1 MMARG
6 EGVVQ
11 RTAGKP
17 SARLLI
23 IDDDVGMRETIGD
36 VLQAKGYSI
45 HSATRGAD
53 GLARLQRSACDAAIV
68 DIKLPDISGVDLLH
82 SLRTA
87 CPDLEVIFI
96 TGYAS
101 LPTALQAI
109 NGDAFAYLIKP
120 FEMDHLLA
128 TLDKALDRQR
138 LGRALRESEERY
150 RLIAEHINDA
160 VFLTDLEGR
169 LIFANGRAEV
179 ITGYTSD
186 ELAGQRVFNLLTPE
200 GSRRA
205 QERLA
210 AAARGREPAAVL
222 EAPLRRKDG
231 TLIWIEANMASV
243 RSEGRVVGRLGVLRD
258 ISERKRAEQ
267 QVRLQA
273 SALDAAASGI
283 VITDRE
289 GAIIWA
295 NPGFTGITGYRV
307 EEVVGQT
314 FRLLKSG
321 QHDAAF
327 YQSLWETILAGQTW
341 RGEIIN
347 RRKDGSFYPEEQTI
361 TPVRDEQGEI
371 THFIAIKEDI
381 TERKRLQ
388 EHLTQSEKLA
398 AMGQLL
404 ASVAHELNNPLSVLT
419 GHAAL
424 LKSASDPKVAERAL
438 KMIHAAE
445 RCARIVRNFLTLAR
459 QRPPERTR
467 VDLNQVVRD
476 ALELVAYPLRVD
488 NVELRLELSERLPRL
503 TADGHQL
510 HQLVINLLTNAQQA
524 LRETPRPRRITVV
537 TRAAADDRSIVLE
550 VADNGPGISPD
561 IQARLFE
568 PFFTTKP
575 PGEGTGLGL
584 AICQGIVNTHHGTL
598 KVASAP
604 GQGASF
610 RMELPVEAI
619 EAAPDTEQEPESV
632 AAGKKILVV
641 DDEPEIAALLAEM
654 LTRDGHQVETVED
667 GLMALD
673 KLGAGTYDLVISDL
687 RMPKLDGPGLHAEVA
702 RRHPHLMRRMVFVT
716 GDTLGP
722 ESAEFLRRT
731 EVATF
736 GKPFVLAD
744 VRRVVRQALE
754 DR

>member
-1 MMARG
+1 MMVGAD
-6 EGVVQ
+6 GV
-11 RTAGKP
+11 AGGTVMKAT
-17 SARLLI
+17 ARLLI

-36 VLQAKGYSI
+36 VLQAKGYAI

-68 DIKLPDISGVDLLH
+68 DIKLPDISGVDLLQ
-82 SLRTA
+82 SLRTV

-128 TLDKALDRQR
+128 TLHKALDRQR
-138 LGRALRESEERY
+138 LARALRESEERY
-150 RLIAEHINDA
+150 RLIAENINDA
-160 VFLTDLEGR
+160 IFLSDLDGR
-169 LIFANGRAEV
+169 LVFANRRAEI
-179 ITGYTSD
+179 ITGYTAD
-186 ELAGQRVFNLLTPE
+186 ELVGQFVFGLLTPE
-200 GSRRA
+200 GSR
-205 QERLA
+205 QVQDRLVA
-210 AAARGREPAAVL
+210 AASGREPAAVL
-222 EAPLRRKDG
+222 ETHLRQKDG

-243 RSEGRVVGRLGVLRD
+243 RSEGRVMGRLGVLRD
-258 ISERKRAEQ
+258 ISERKHAEQ

-273 SALDAAASGI
+273 SALDAAASI

-289 GAIIWA
+289 GAIIWS
-295 NPGFTGITGYRV
+295 NPGFTALTGYRAD
-307 EEVVGQT
+307 EVVGQT
-314 FRLLKSG
+314 LRLLKSG
-321 QHDAAF
+321 RHDAAF
-327 YQSLWETILAGQTW
+327 YRALWETILAGQTW

-347 RRKDGSFYPEEQTI
+347 RRKDGTLYPEEQTI
-361 TPVRDEQGEI
+361 TPVRDEAGEI
-371 THFIAIKEDI
+371 THFVAIKEDI
-381 TERKRLQ
+381 SERKRLQ

-424 LKSASDPKVAERAL
+424 LKSAPDPKVVERAQ

-476 ALELVAYPLRVD
+476 AVELVAYPLRVD
-488 NVELRLELSERLPRL
+488 NVQLGLELFERLPRL

-510 HQLVINLLTNAQQA
+510 HQVVINLLTNAHQA
-524 LRETPRPRRITVV
+524 LREAPGPRRITVT
-537 TRAAADDRSIVLE
+537 TRAGADERSVLLE
-550 VADNGPGISPD
+550 VADNGPGISQE

-584 AICQGIVNTHHGTL
+584 AICQGIVNTHRGTL
-598 KVASAP
+598 EVVSAP
-604 GQGASF
+604 GHGATF
-610 RMELPVEAI
+610 RMELPVEEIQGTPVA
-619 EAAPDTEQEPESV
+619 ESQPESPTS
-632 AAGKKILVV
+632 GRTILVV

-654 LTRDGHQVETVED
+654 LTGDGHRVETVED

-673 KLGAGTYDLVISDL
+673 KLGAGTYDLIISDL

-702 RRHPHLMRRMVFVT
+702 RRHPQLLRRMVFVT

-722 ESAEFLRRT
+722 ESAEFLRRK

-736 GKPFVLAD
+736 GKPFALAD
-744 VRRVVRQALE
+744 VRRVIRQVLE

>member
-1 MMARG
+1 MAG
-6 EGVVQ
+6 ADGVPGARETQ
-11 RTAGKP
+11 

-45 HSATRGAD
+45 DRATRGAD
-53 GLARLQRSACDAAIV
+53 GLARLQRAACDAAIV
-68 DIKLPDISGVDLLH
+68 DIKLPDISGVDLLQ

-128 TLDKALDRQR
+128 TLNKALDRQR
-138 LGRALRESEERY
+138 LARALRESEERY

-160 VFLTDLEGR
+160 IVLTDLEGR
-169 LIFANGRAEV
+169 LVFANGRAEV
-179 ITGYTSD
+179 ITGYTAQ
-186 ELAGQRVFNLLTPE
+186 ELTGLLVFNLLTPV
-200 GSRRA
+200 GSRET
-205 QERLA
+205 QERLVTA
-210 AAARGREPAAVL
+210 ASGGEPAAVL

-231 TLIWIEANMASV
+231 SLVWIEANMASV

-267 QVRLQA
+267 KVRLQA

-289 GAIIWA
+289 GTIIWA
-295 NPGFTGITGYRV
+295 NPGFTSITGYSLD
-307 EEVVGQT
+307 EVTGQT
-314 FRLLKSG
+314 SRVLKSG
-321 QHDAAF
+321 HHDAAF

-341 RGEIIN
+341 R
-347 RRKDGSFYPEEQTI
+347 
-361 TPVRDEQGEI
+361 GEI

-424 LKSASDPKVAERAL
+424 LKSASDQKVADRAV

-476 ALELVAYPLRVD
+476 ALELVAYPIRVD
-488 NVELRLELSERLPRL
+488 NIELGLELSERLPRL

-510 HQLVINLLTNAQQA
+510 HQVVINLLTNAQQA
-524 LRETPRPRRITVV
+524 LREAPTPRRITVT
-537 TRAAADDRSIVLE
+537 TRAEANERSVVLQ
-550 VADNGPGISPD
+550 VADNGPGISQET
-561 IQARLFE
+561 QAKLFE

-598 KVASAP
+598 QVASAP
-604 GQGASF
+604 GQGATF
-610 RMELPVEAI
+610 RMELPVEEM
-619 EAAPDTEQEPESV
+619 EATPDAEPEPES
-632 AAGKKILVV
+632 AASSKSILVV
-641 DDEPEIAALLAEM
+641 DDEPEIAALLGEM
-654 LTRDGHQVETVED
+654 LTSDGHRVEAVED
-667 GLMALD
+667 GLMALAR
-673 KLGAGTYDLVISDL
+673 LATGRYDLIISDL

-702 RRHPHLMRRMVFVT
+702 RRHPQLLRRMVFVT

-736 GKPFVLAD
+736 GKPFALAD
-744 VRRVVRQALE
+744 VRRVIRQVLE

>member
-1 MMARG
+1 MAG
-6 EGVVQ
+6 ADGVPGARETQ
-11 RTAGKP
+11 

-45 HSATRGAD
+45 DRATRGAD
-53 GLARLQRSACDAAIV
+53 GLARLQRAACDAAIV
-68 DIKLPDISGVDLLH
+68 DIKLPDISGVDLLQ

-128 TLDKALDRQR
+128 TLNKALDRQR
-138 LGRALRESEERY
+138 LARALRESEERY

-160 VFLTDLEGR
+160 IVLTDLEGR
-169 LIFANGRAEV
+169 LVFANGRAEV
-179 ITGYTSD
+179 ITGYTAQ
-186 ELAGQRVFNLLTPE
+186 ELTGLLVFNLLTPE
-200 GSRRA
+200 GSREA
-205 QERLA
+205 QERLVA
-210 AAARGREPAAVL
+210 AASGGEPAAVL

-231 TLIWIEANMASV
+231 SLVWIEANMASV

-267 QVRLQA
+267 KVRLQA

-289 GAIIWA
+289 GTIIWA
-295 NPGFTGITGYRV
+295 NPGFTSITGYSLD
-307 EEVVGQT
+307 EVTGQT
-314 FRLLKSG
+314 SRVLKSG
-321 QHDAAF
+321 HHDAAF

-347 RRKDGSFYPEEQTI
+347 RRKDGALYPEEQTI

-424 LKSASDPKVAERAL
+424 LKSASDQKVADRAV

-476 ALELVAYPLRVD
+476 ALELVAYPIRVD
-488 NVELRLELSERLPRL
+488 NIELGLELSERLPRL

-510 HQLVINLLTNAQQA
+510 HQVVINLLTNAQQA
-524 LRETPRPRRITVV
+524 LREAPTPRRITVT
-537 TRAAADDRSIVLE
+537 TRAGANERSVVLQ
-550 VADNGPGISPD
+550 VADNGPGISQE
-561 IQARLFE
+561 IQAKLFE

-598 KVASAP
+598 QVASAP
-604 GQGASF
+604 GQGATF
-610 RMELPVEAI
+610 RMELPVEEM
-619 EAAPDTEQEPESV
+619 EATPDAEPEPES
-632 AAGKKILVV
+632 AASSKSILVV

-654 LTRDGHQVETVED
+654 LTNDGHRVEAVED
-667 GLMALD
+667 GLMALAR
-673 KLGAGTYDLVISDL
+673 LATGRYDLIISDL

-702 RRHPHLMRRMVFVT
+702 RRHPQLLRRMVFVT

-736 GKPFVLAD
+736 GKPFALAD
-744 VRRVVRQALE
+744 VRRVIRQVLE

>member
-1 MMARG
+1 MARVD
-6 EGVVQ
+6 GVPGLVE
-11 RTAGKP
+11 KP
-17 SARLLI
+17 TARLLI

-36 VLQAKGYSI
+36 VLQAKGYAI
-45 HSATRGAD
+45 DRATRGAD

-68 DIKLPDISGVDLLH
+68 DIKLPDISGVDLLQ

-128 TLDKALDRQR
+128 TLNKALDRQR
-138 LGRALRESEERY
+138 LARALRESEERY

-160 VFLTDLEGR
+160 IFLTDLEGG
-169 LIFANGRAEV
+169 LVFANSRAEV

-186 ELAGQRVFNLLTPE
+186 ELVGLRVFNLLTPE
-200 GSRRA
+200 GSRQA
-205 QERLA
+205 QERLVA
-210 AAARGREPAAVL
+210 AAGGREPAAVL
-222 EAPLRRKDG
+222 ETRLRRKDG
-231 TLIWIEANMASV
+231 SLMWVEANMASV
-243 RSEGRVVGRLGVLRD
+243 RSEGRVVGRLGVLHD

-273 SALDAAASGI
+273 TALDAAASGI
-283 VITDRE
+283 VITDRT

-295 NPGFTGITGYRV
+295 NPGFTSITGYSLD
-307 EEVVGQT
+307 EVLGQT
-314 FRLLKSG
+314 SRVLKSG

-327 YQSLWETILAGQTW
+327 YRTLWETILAGQTW
-341 RGEIIN
+341 RGEITN
-347 RRKDGSFYPEEQTI
+347 RRKDGTLYPEEQTI
-361 TPVRDEQGEI
+361 TPVRDEGGQI

-381 TERKRLQ
+381 SERKRLQ

-424 LKSASDPKVAERAL
+424 LKTASDPKVVDRAV

-467 VDLNQVVRD
+467 VDLNQIVRD
-476 ALELVAYPLRVD
+476 ALELVAYPIRVD
-488 NVELRLELSERLPRL
+488 NIELALELSERLPRL

-510 HQLVINLLTNAQQA
+510 HQVVINLLTNAQQA
-524 LRETPRPRRITVV
+524 LREAPSPRHITVT
-537 TRAAADDRSIVLE
+537 TRAGADERSVVLE
-550 VADNGPGISPD
+550 VTDNGPGISQE
-561 IQARLFE
+561 IQAKLFE

-584 AICQGIVNTHHGTL
+584 AICQGVVNTHHGKL
-598 KVASAP
+598 EVASAP
-604 GQGASF
+604 GQGATF
-610 RMELPVEAI
+610 RMELPVEDTD
-619 EAAPDTEQEPESV
+619 AAPDAEPEPES
-632 AAGKKILVV
+632 AASSKSILVV
-641 DDEPEIAALLAEM
+641 DDEPEIAALLTEM
-654 LTRDGHQVETVED
+654 LTSDGHRVVAVDD
-667 GLMALD
+667 GLMALEM
-673 KLGAGTYDLVISDL
+673 LSAGTYDLIISDL
-687 RMPKLDGPGLHAEVA
+687 RMPRLDGPGLHAEVA
-702 RRHPHLMRRMVFVT
+702 RRHPQLLRRMVFVT

-722 ESAEFLRRT
+722 ESAEFLKRT
-731 EVATF
+731 AVATF
-736 GKPFVLAD
+736 GKPFALAD
-744 VRRVVRQALE
+744 VRRVIRQVLE
-754 DR
+754 ER

>member
-1 MMARG
+1 MMVGADG
-6 EGVVQ
+6 VAEGTVMKA
-11 RTAGKP
+11 T
-17 SARLLI
+17 ARLLI

-36 VLQAKGYSI
+36 VLQAKGYAI

-68 DIKLPDISGVDLLH
+68 DIKLPDISGVDLLQ

-128 TLDKALDRQR
+128 TLNKALDRQR
-138 LGRALRESEERY
+138 LARALRESEERY

-160 VFLTDLEGR
+160 IVLTDLEGR
-169 LIFANGRAEV
+169 LVFANGRAEV
-179 ITGYTSD
+179 ITGYTAQ
-186 ELAGQRVFNLLTPE
+186 ELTGLLVFNLLTPE
-200 GSRRA
+200 GSREA
-205 QERLA
+205 QERLVA
-210 AAARGREPAAVL
+210 AASGGEPAAVL

-231 TLIWIEANMASV
+231 SLVWIEANMASV

-267 QVRLQA
+267 KVRLQA

-289 GAIIWA
+289 GTIIWA
-295 NPGFTGITGYRV
+295 NPGFTSITGYSLD
-307 EEVVGQT
+307 EVTGQT
-314 FRLLKSG
+314 SRVLKSG
-321 QHDAAF
+321 HHDAAF

-347 RRKDGSFYPEEQTI
+347 RRKDGALYPEEQTI

-371 THFIAIKEDI
+371 THFLAIKEDI

-424 LKSASDPKVAERAL
+424 LKSASDQKVADRAV

-476 ALELVAYPLRVD
+476 ALELVVPDPGRQHRAGPRAVRTASPPHCRRSSAPSGRDQSIDERAAGVAGGPDAATYHGHHAGRGQRALGRAPGGRQRARHLAGDPGQAVRAVLHD
-488 NVELRLELSERLPRL
+488 QAAGRGHGAGAGHLS
-503 TADGHQL
+503 GHRQ
-510 HQLVINLLTNAQQA
+510 HAS
-524 LRETPRPRRITVV
+524 RHPPGGERPRSGRHF
-537 TRAAADDRSIVLE
+537 
-550 VADNGPGISPD
+550 P
-561 IQARLFE
+561 
-568 PFFTTKP
+568 
-575 PGEGTGLGL
+575 
-584 AICQGIVNTHHGTL
+584 HG
-598 KVASAP
+598 
-604 GQGASF
+604 
-610 RMELPVEAI
+610 
-619 EAAPDTEQEPESV
+619 
-632 AAGKKILVV
+632 AAGRGDGSDARCRARARVRGQQQV
-641 DDEPEIAALLAEM
+641 D
-654 LTRDGHQVETVED
+654 
-667 GLMALD
+667 
-673 KLGAGTYDLVISDL
+673 S
-687 RMPKLDGPGLHAEVA
+687 
-702 RRHPHLMRRMVFVT
+702 RRR
-716 GDTLGP
+716 
-722 ESAEFLRRT
+722 
-731 EVATF
+731 
-736 GKPFVLAD
+736 
-744 VRRVVRQALE
+744 
-754 DR
+754 